1 MNFQCLTKIENS
13 KFYINL
19 AFSHAK
25 ERANAAREGIKGQR
39 SVVEKSKT
47 VELAKLEDVKNSLTK
62 NLGNVV
68 NNFPKTTEL
77 NEFYNELLKC
87 YVDIGQLKRALAS
100 VKWAAEKVIEF
111 YSEYSFRIKRTTL
124 ARGINSNRKIFYG
137 RAASAV
143 KQVNKHL
150 EFLEETRK
158 IMRNFPSI
166 KENIFTVAIAG
177 FPNVGKSTLLN
188 KLTGAHAEIANYAFT
203 TRSLNLG
210 YMFEDGKRIVQVI
223 DTPGTLN
230 RHEKMNYIEIQA
242 ELAMQ
247 LC

>member
-47 VELAKLEDVKNSLTK
+47 VELAKLEAVKNSLTK
-62 NLGNVV
+62 
-68 NNFPKTTEL
+68 
-77 NEFYNELLKC
+77 
-87 YVDIGQLKRALAS
+87 
-100 VKWAAEKVIEF
+100 
-111 YSEYSFRIKRTTL
+111 
-124 ARGINSNRKIFYG
+124 
-137 RAASAV
+137 
-143 KQVNKHL
+143 
-150 EFLEETRK
+150 
-158 IMRNFPSI
+158 IMGNFPSI